1 MRLGLFLS
9 AQYEPD
15 VEPAAALDAILE
27 DVRLARDVGLAAVA
41 AGQHFLPQP
50 YWMFQPVP
58 LLARLAAEAGG
69 MRLATG
75 VLLLP
80 LLNPLEV
87 AETVA
92 TLHAICGGRFAVGL
106 GLGYRDEEWD
116 AFGVGRSPVRAY
128 EEKLGVLRR
137 LLDGE
142 RVTACAEGYDLRDA
156 ELAQRPE
163 PRPPL
168 LLAAVADRAVRR
180 AARSSDG
187 WYMPP
192 MSSLDELER
201 QVALFRA
208 ERPSDDPGE
217 IVGFREVLVAE
228 TDAEA
233 IRRARPILEAKYA
246 TYAQW
251 GQADELR
258 SGWERLAHGR
268 FCVGSAETVRAQL
281 AEHQARLGTSEI
293 HCRVSWPGSPPE
305 WARETIER
313 LGRDVLAGGAA

>member
-9 AQYEPD
+9 AQYEPGVD
-15 VEPAAALDAILE
+15 PGAALEAILE
-27 DVRLARDVGLAAVA
+27 DVRLARDVGLSTVA

-58 LLARLAAEAGG
+58 LLARLAAEAGE

-92 TLHAICGGRFAVGL
+92 SLQVICGGRLAVGL
-106 GLGYRDEEWD
+106 GLGYRDEEWG
-116 AFGVGRSPVRAY
+116 AFAVGRSPVRAY
-128 EEKLGVLRR
+128 EEKLGVLRG
-137 LLDGE
+137 LLDGAP
-142 RVTACAEGYDLRDA
+142 VTARGDGYDLRDA
-156 ELAQRPE
+156 ALAHVPS

-168 LLAAVADRAVRR
+168 WLAAVADRAVRR
-180 AARSSDG
+180 AGRCADG

-208 ERPSDDPGE
+208 ERPRGEPGE
-217 IVGFREVLVAE
+217 LVGFREVLVAE

-233 IRRARPILEAKYA
+233 VRRARPILEAKYA

-251 GQADELR
+251 GQADELG

-281 AEHQARLGTSEI
+281 AEHQERLGTSEI

-305 WARETIER
+305 WAHETIER
-313 LGRDVLAGGAA
+313 LGRDVLAA